1 MSGESRSFFL
11 LRQFPINLFQFDPIA
26 FIQLGQPEGK
36 LLSELV
42 GRSDGLG
49 SGPKNLFFPGF
60 FLEGFALTSAKP
72 DLIDA
77 KLPADIQN
85 NGIRW
90 NSVCAF
96 ICSNS

>member
-11 LRQFPINLFQFDPIA
+11 LRQLPINLFQFDPIA

-42 GRSDGLG
+42 GRSNGLG

-60 FLEGFALTSAKP
+60 FLEGFSLASAEP
-72 DLIDA
+72 DLIDT
-77 KLPADIQN
+77 KLPADI
-85 NGIRW
+85 GYCAVAGD
-90 NSVCAF
+90 SVTGF
-96 ICSNS
+96 Y